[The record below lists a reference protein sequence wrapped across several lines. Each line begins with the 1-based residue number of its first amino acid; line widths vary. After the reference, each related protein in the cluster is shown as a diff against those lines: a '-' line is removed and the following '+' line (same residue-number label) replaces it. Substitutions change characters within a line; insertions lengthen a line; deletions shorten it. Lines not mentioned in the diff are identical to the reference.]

1 MVPLGKFL
9 SAFMNGLTKG
19 RSQADHTSHQ
29 LSQAY
34 LGHDVLR
41 SFPVPRMTVKDV
53 ELELSFAVGTS
64 VSLDSLLR
72 EPEIVTC
79 ILNQISG
86 DLDQLRD
93 SPAAAQLL
101 GGVMVAEARWSSE
114 RDGLMTSMRRLLA
127 APPAEAATLLHTMTI
142 ALVNF
147 FHRLRQPGGGDGLMR
162 EVRSFFSSDK
172 SASDAPDSDA
182 SVRQWAAEH
191 ASSALTGALP
201 AGVLQTSDGDQD
213 GADELVILV
222 GADLEGTP
230 AHLIHKAKL
239 SFIAED
245 RKWVSSEDQAGE
257 KVYTLARR

>member
-19 RSQADHTSHQ
+19 RSAADHTSHQ
-29 LSQAY
+29 VSQAY

-53 ELELSFAVGTS
+53 ELELSFAVGAS

-79 ILNQISG
+79 ILNRIGS
-86 DLDQLRD
+86 DLGQLRG

-101 GGVMVAEARWSSE
+101 GGITVPPARWSFE
-114 RDGLMTSMRRLLA
+114 LGVLLASMRRLLT
-127 APPAEAATLLHTMTI
+127 APPADAATLLHTMAI
-142 ALVNF
+142 ALANF
-147 FHRLRQPGGGDGLMR
+147 FHRLREPSADDGLMR
-162 EVRSFFSSDK
+162 EVRSFFSADK
-172 SASDAPDSDA
+172 SAPGAPDSDTA
-182 SVRQWAAEH
+182 VRHWAAEH
-191 ASSALTGALP
+191 AHAALTGALP
-201 AGVLQTSDGDQD
+201 EGLLETGDD
-213 GADELVILV
+213 EYGADDLMILV

-230 AHLIHKAKL
+230 VHLVHKVKL

-245 RKWVSSEDQAGE
+245 RKWVSSDNQAGE